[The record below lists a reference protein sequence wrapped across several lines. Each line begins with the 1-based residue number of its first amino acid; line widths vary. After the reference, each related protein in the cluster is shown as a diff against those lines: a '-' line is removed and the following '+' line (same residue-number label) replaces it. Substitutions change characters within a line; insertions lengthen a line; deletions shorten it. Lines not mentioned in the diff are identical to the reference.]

1 MPPESLA
8 MPRDYRLRFDH
19 EQCRTP
25 ARPQSGEPYPE
36 ETIGS
41 TDVDT
46 TFLRPS
52 KDYDLV
58 AQGDD
63 LHLKLQAALEPGTK
77 EGKQQKDGV
86 AHGERR
92 I

>member
-1 MPPESLA
+1 MR
-8 MPRDYRLRFDH
+8 RDDRLPFDD

-25 ARPQSGEPYPE
+25 ARPQSGEPHPE
-36 ETIGS
+36 EAIGG
-41 TDVDT
+41 TEVDT

-52 KDYDLV
+52 KDYELV

-63 LHLKLQAALEPGTK
+63 LRLKSQAALEPGTQ
-77 EGKQQKDGV
+77 EGKQQKDWV

-92 I
+92 V

>member
-1 MPPESLA
+1 

-25 ARPQSGEPYPE
+25 ARPQSSEPNPE
-36 ETIGS
+36 ETIGG
-41 TDVDT
+41 TEVDT

-58 AQGDD
+58 AQGDY
-63 LHLKLQAALEPGTK
+63 LRLKSQAALEPGTK
-77 EGKQQKDGV
+77 EGKQKEDWV
-86 AHGERR
+86 AH
-92 I
+92 